1 MMHGIAPRLRS
12 AAAAIALVAL
22 SGCATP
28 PAVPEIAPV
37 ARPGVAAF
45 ELEGR
50 LAASDGERAASGS
63 LTWVHSPVSDE
74 WTVFS
79 PLGQIVAQLV
89 RTPRGATLLT
99 ADGRT
104 QHADDANT
112 ILPQLLGVSA
122 PLDGLPHWVQ
132 ASPRP
137 GARVLSVD
145 DAGRPARISDA
156 GWVLDY
162 PQYAGPTA
170 DAPPRRI
177 DAAWGDARIRLI
189 IDQWTPRP

>member
-1 MMHGIAPRLRS
+1 MMHGIAPRLRL
-12 AAAAIALVAL
+12 AAAAITLVAL

-28 PAVPEIAPV
+28 SAVPEIAPV

-63 LTWVHSPVSDE
+63 LTWVHSPLSDE

-122 PLDGLPHWVQ
+122 PLDGLSHWVQ
-132 ASPRP
+132 ASPRA

-145 DAGRPARISDA
+145 DTGRPARISDA
-156 GWVLDY
+156 GWVIDY
-162 PQYAGPTA
+162 PEYAGPTA
-170 DAPPRRI
+170 DAAPRRI